1 MASSTVQQES
11 DVSTQQCPECSG
23 DLVQD
28 AHETHCGA
36 CGLVVE
42 DDPVDH
48 GPEWRSFDREERKR
62 TGAPRTVTL
71 HDSGLSTDIGTSGAD
86 VSSRKRRR
94 LSRQRRLHSRAKF
107 ESKRERNL
115 SHGLGEVRRLVGALD
130 QSDAVQQQAS
140 TLFKEAQDANLLI
153 GRSIESG
160 ATAAVYAAG
169 RCNTVIRMADV
180 VDVARCSSSNAWGT
194 YRTFQRELEIPI
206 PVQLPVDWVPT
217 VISELPVTVSPALRQ
232 EATQLAAAATDSAAL
247 NGNPIG
253 IAAAAVYLSGMDT
266 DLRLTQETISE
277 AVDISP
283 ATVRA
288 WYQRLVEF
296 VDE

>member
-1 MASSTVQQES
+1 MASSTIQQES
-11 DVSTQQCPECSG
+11 DVSTQQCPECG
-23 DLVQD
+23 EDLVQD
-28 AHETHCGA
+28 EHETHCGV

-42 DDPVDH
+42 DNAVDH

-71 HDSGLSTDIGTSGAD
+71 HDSGLSTGIGPGGDD

-94 LSRQRRLHSRAKF
+94 LSRQRRLHAQAKF

-115 SHGLGEVRRLVGALD
+115 SHGLGEIRRLVGALD

-180 VDVARCSSSNAWGT
+180 VDVARCSACKAWGT
-194 YRTFQRELEIPI
+194 YRTFQRELEISI

-217 VISELPVTVSPALRQ
+217 VISELPATVSPALRQ
-232 EATQLAAAATDSAAL
+232 EATKLTAAATDSAAL

-253 IAAAAVYLSGMDT
+253 IAAAAVYLAGMDT
-266 DLRLTQETISE
+266 DLRLTQKTISE

-288 WYQRLVEF
+288 WYQRLAEF
-296 VDE
+296 VEE